1 MTRKLKRS
9 SAYELSLNISDD
21 TFIATPRADQRQWLL
36 NRLMKEAAEEL
47 AHADKIAPTF
57 VTGTPANVAQERAH
71 SALSDAEIMEDWQVP
86 IMQQMAA
93 AVARPGADVLE
104 IGMGRGVSAAFV
116 QQHNPA
122 SHTIIECN
130 ETITREFDAFKS
142 QYPGRDIKMIESM
155 WQDCLDQLDTY
166 DGLLFHTY
174 PNSSEEFVEQVVK
187 SATFAEHFFDTAVSL
202 LRPGGVLTYLTN
214 EGDSLSRS
222 HQRALLSRFSQF
234 NTSLITD
241 LPVPQ
246 DTRDSHWV
254 SQMVMITAT
263 RA

>member
-1 MTRKLKRS
+1 
-9 SAYELSLNISDD
+9 
-21 TFIATPRADQRQWLL
+21 
-36 NRLMKEAAEEL
+36 
-47 AHADKIAPTF
+47 
-57 VTGTPANVAQERAH
+57 
-71 SALSDAEIMEDWQVP
+71 
-86 IMQQMAA
+86 
-93 AVARPGADVLE
+93 
-104 IGMGRGVSAAFV
+104 
-116 QQHNPA
+116 
-122 SHTIIECN
+122 
-130 ETITREFDAFKS
+130 
-142 QYPGRDIKMIESM
+142 MIESM

-214 EGDSLSRS
+214 EGDS
-222 HQRALLSRFSQF
+222 
-234 NTSLITD
+234 SLITD